1 MMLSRRKYM
10 FRDWIN
16 PTEVYNSRTFSANPH
31 PDAIEWLSE
40 NRQNIDWNYLSMNI
54 NPDAIGLLLTNMDKI
69 NWDNL
74 SLNSSEAAINL
85 LKKNRSQIRYH
96 KLALNPNMKMLDLI
110 DIQLHWYTMLSNP
123 NRDIRK
129 IAIHFAWTYSLNPP
143 GTEIDDIEW
152 GHPMYPYSLNHL
164 LSLEHR
170 SIKIS
175 LKKLIRVTKNY
186 IPEMMLNI
194 YKDDPLLVDHVEKH
208 LDNFSKNDEVEWDK
222 LKMLWCN
229 PGIFKR
235 SVDVS
240 ILTEDSLLNKSD
252 SDVDL
257 LRNELYSMRTQLN
270 DFKSYLSKKEINRH
284 RQSSISTDG
293 RPSVTID
300 SLDDEN
306 ILSRQSSIDET
317 EGIVEQIREET
328 SEGTVEQIREDTS
341 EGTSED
347 TLTRTNLNDAQD
359 EEITKLK
366 ILRDAQSSEI
376 SALKNIIDSQ
386 ATKIAA
392 LSSTIDEQA
401 RHSNTLSNT
410 VIGQANKIETLTR
423 SNVEQANM
431 LATLSSTVNEQSDM
445 IKSLTSSNDSQHIQ
459 ILSMKDKIDT
469 QDASITALNSIHN
482 KQIEDLRRY
491 NDVMNEHVIEIE
503 LLRSEK
509 EFQLNEIST
518 LRRTIIYQE
527 QRFNETVD
535 SINSIASN
543 LDDEDMPLFSCW

>member
-1 MMLSRRKYM
+1 
-10 FRDWIN
+10 
-16 PTEVYNSRTFSANPH
+16 
-31 PDAIEWLSE
+31 
-40 NRQNIDWNYLSMNI
+40 
-54 NPDAIGLLLTNMDKI
+54 
-69 NWDNL
+69 
-74 SLNSSEAAINL
+74 
-85 LKKNRSQIRYH
+85 
-96 KLALNPNMKMLDLI
+96 
-110 DIQLHWYTMLSNP
+110 
-123 NRDIRK
+123 
-129 IAIHFAWTYSLNPP
+129 
-143 GTEIDDIEW
+143 
-152 GHPMYPYSLNHL
+152 MYPYSLNHL

-186 IPEMMLNI
+186 IPDMMLNI

-257 LRNELYSMRTQLN
+257 LRNELYSMRTQL
-270 DFKSYLSKKEINRH
+270 KSYLSKKEINRH

-317 EGIVEQIREET
+317 EGIVEQIRE
-328 SEGTVEQIREDTS
+328 DTS
-341 EGTSED
+341 EGTCEDTYED

-386 ATKIAA
+386 ATKIAS

-401 RHSNTLSNT
+401 HHSNTLSNT
-410 VIGQANKIETLTR
+410 VIGQANKIEALTR
-423 SNVEQANM
+423 VNVEQANM
-431 LATLSSTVNEQSDM
+431 LASLSSTVNEQSDM

-491 NDVMNEHVIEIE
+491 NDAMNAHVIEIE